1 MSRTYKIFACSKY
14 GREEIDTA
22 GTDTEAA
29 YLVRE
34 YALAYGKEFAMY
46 ALNRQEQKELND

>member
-1 MSRTYKIFACSKY
+1 MSRTYKIIACSKY

-22 GTDTEAA
+22 ATDTQAA

-34 YALAYGKEFAMY
+34 YSLAFGKDFAIY
-46 ALNRQEQKELND
+46 ALNKEEQKEAGL